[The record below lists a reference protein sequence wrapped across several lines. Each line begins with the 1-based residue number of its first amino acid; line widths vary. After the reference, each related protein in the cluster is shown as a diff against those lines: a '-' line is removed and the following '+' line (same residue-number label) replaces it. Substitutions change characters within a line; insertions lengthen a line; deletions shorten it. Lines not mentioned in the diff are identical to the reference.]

1 MSYLI
6 LFDVVLGGAFPLA
19 LPPQLLQ
26 VGLGALKRVLLHLVL
41 CLVALEGCLR
51 RHGDM
56 ILMDIAVDRRMDGWM
71 DGWIE
76 R

>member
-6 LFDVVLGGAFPLA
+6 LFDVVLGGVLPLA

-26 VGLGALKRVLLHLVL
+26 VGLRALQRVLLNLVL
-41 CLVALEGCLR
+41 RLVTLEGGLR

-56 ILMDIAVDRRMDGWM
+56 LLMDIAVDEWM
-71 DGWIE
+71 NG
-76 R
+76 